1 MYRCSAYRSWEGNL
15 GHGPRCVGVVTK
27 HLEGAAVLC
36 WSFRG
41 NTSGGCRVCVC
52 VCLNAGSVFVGECW
66 SVHQWVQVSECLS
79 ASMGLSVWMTVCIDL
94 FCGSVCRYVCVS
106 DCVCIDL
113 FCGSVCV
120 NDHVC
125 GSVCVSDCVFI
136 SVGLSVWVTVFYR
149 CVWVTVFY
157 RCVWV
162 TVFYRCVWVTVFY
175 RCVWVSEWF
184 VSVALPLS
192 VDMGEYR
199 HASVHVFISIH
210 GRVQACFSTCLYQ
223 YTWESTGMLQ
233 YMSLSVDMGEYRHA
247 SVHVFISRHGR
258 VQACFSTC
266 LYQ

>member
-1 MYRCSAYRSWEGNL
+1 MKTSPQLFVNIVDVQMLSLQKLRRKPGTWSK
-15 GHGPRCVGVVTK
+15 V
-27 HLEGAAVLC
+27 C
-36 WSFRG
+36 WSHHKASWGSCSLMLELQRKYVWWV
-41 NTSGGCRVCVC
+41 SCVCVF

-136 SVGLSVWVTVFYR
+136 SVGLSVWVTVFYMCVWVTVFYR

-199 HASVHVFISIH
+199 HASVHVFIS
-210 GRVQACFSTCLYQ
+210 
-223 YTWESTGMLQ
+223 
-233 YMSLSVDMGEYRHA
+233 
-247 SVHVFISRHGR
+247 RHGR